1 MLKIL
6 SVFTPE
12 LLYLRTASIL
22 GKTNCNNSEQILY
35 AQIEIIIM
43 LMLKHDNAK
52 PVMYKKRYSQQTFMK
67 KLFLGSNLGVNQE
80 TIL

>member
-52 PVMYKKRYSQQTFMK
+52 PVMYKKKVFSTNFHEKIISRF
-67 KLFLGSNLGVNQE
+67 KLRC
-80 TIL
+80 

>member
-35 AQIEIIIM
+35 AQIEIIM

-52 PVMYKKRYSQQTFMK
+52 SVMYKKRYSQQTFMK
-67 KLFLGSNLGVNQE
+67 KLLLGSNLGVNQE

>member
-35 AQIEIIIM
+35 AQIEIITM

-52 PVMYKKRYSQQTFMK
+52 SVMYKKKVFSTNFYEKNIARF
-67 KLFLGSNLGVNQE
+67 KLRC
-80 TIL
+80 